1 MSGSQMC
8 SHRLLE
14 VYNTLTIKHKNKQ
27 ERQTNHKTTSKLLT
41 SKPTGVPIEPILL
54 ETTSRHGVAPVR
66 SRDNEGKDEQDEEE
80 SNEDGH
86 AAKVQGQQGFLV
98 PVCTDKAS
106 KGDKEDEETKDK
118 DRPPEKVDAAVV
130 GLLGEPDTGC

>member
-1 MSGSQMC
+1 MRSKELIGGD
-8 SHRLLE
+8 
-14 VYNTLTIKHKNKQ
+14 
-27 ERQTNHKTTSKLLT
+27 KLLSQLGT
-41 SKPTGVPIEPILL
+41 DIGVRQASPDLIPALGVNNVASKPTGVPIEPILL

-80 SNEDGH
+80 TNEDGH

-98 PVCTDKAS
+98 PVGTDKAG
-106 KGDKEDEETKDK
+106 KGDKEDEETKEK

-130 GLLGEPDTGC
+130 RLLGEPDTGC